1 MINLVAPMESTRSDS
16 RSSTLL
22 WLINFD
28 KIDTDLM
35 MIYHPINF
43 YERKL
48 FDYDFGDDRQ
58 SAAEFWPPNVQFKYS
73 SLYCITMI
81 FLYRHEFLG
90 STLVGSLR

>member
-1 MINLVAPMESTRSDS
+1 
-16 RSSTLL
+16 
-22 WLINFD
+22 
-28 KIDTDLM
+28 M